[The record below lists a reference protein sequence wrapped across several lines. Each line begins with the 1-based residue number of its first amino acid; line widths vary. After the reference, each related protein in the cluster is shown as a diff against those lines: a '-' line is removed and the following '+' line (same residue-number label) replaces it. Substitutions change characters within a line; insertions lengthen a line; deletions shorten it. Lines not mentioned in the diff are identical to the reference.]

1 MATSHK
7 RGAYP
12 WRNSNAQGQD
22 RRARIRHA
30 ARRRERAGGAHKN
43 PHGLRATARTSRAD
57 PVSGR
62 RRAAHCADRGRIT
75 SISFR
80 GTTPAIQALA
90 AQELDIASQSPSSF
104 ALAVQNAKVDIKIV
118 GDTFQDNGKTHYAS
132 PFMVLKDSGINKIED
147 LKGKRIAS
155 NAIGSASDTG
165 MRRMLARH
173 GIGEKD
179 FNTIETAFG
188 NMPAML
194 LSKKVD
200 MIVVLP
206 QFQRLLDKDREKV
219 KSLFSMRDAVG
230 AQQTIMWVARADSM
244 AKNRAAWVD
253 YF

>member
-1 MATSHK
+1 
-7 RGAYP
+7 
-12 WRNSNAQGQD
+12 
-22 RRARIRHA
+22 
-30 ARRRERAGGAHKN
+30 
-43 PHGLRATARTSRAD
+43 
-57 PVSGR
+57 
-62 RRAAHCADRGRIT
+62 
-75 SISFR
+75 
-80 GTTPAIQALA
+80 
-90 AQELDIASQSPSSF
+90 
-104 ALAVQNAKVDIKIV
+104 
-118 GDTFQDNGKTHYAS
+118 
-132 PFMVLKDSGINKIED
+132 
-147 LKGKRIAS
+147 
-155 NAIGSASDTG
+155 
-165 MRRMLARH
+165 MLARH

-253 YF
+253 YFEDYLRGLRWVLDPKNHAEAIKAVVAFTKQSPESVDYAFTENDYYRDPNGEPSLQGIKNGLQEALESGVLKQPLENVESHMDLSPLREARKRIDGDKASSLR